1 MMHYLG
7 NFFAHNGQ
15 VTAILAISVV
25 WLGFTCIGAMS
36 AGSRRLAEA
45 DIFCGWA
52 VVSVVFVALGVFSD
66 FSFTLIAGL
75 VALIAAASEVL
86 MVRRGLDGSLLT
98 MAKLVAV
105 GAPLLVLAS
114 AVSISQWDE
123 FTDWAIIPRYMLT
136 TDHFPGKGNPFTNA
150 SYAAYPYSWHFVGYL
165 AGRVG
170 GGLIESAGALM
181 NLALLLSFAMVSVRL
196 VGWGAARPD
205 WAQRPAWWLIG
216 LAALS
221 TTLLCP
227 TFAQK
232 VVITYYADTSSA
244 VAAGIAAVL
253 AWRILV
259 ELAAGEPS
267 SARTLAWQLGL
278 VLLLL
283 VNLKQATFVLFVLIT
298 IALLLMA
305 WRDPAIRLWQAV
317 RLLPMIVIP
326 PIAIYLMWRYH
337 VTSELVSG
345 EFALRPF
352 AEWHIDILPNIIST
366 MLLVLAKKGYYL
378 ALVIILI
385 GFGLRALWRPK
396 NDFDRLAGTA
406 ALIILGYEAFLLLAY
421 TASFGRPDA
430 LRAASYWRYNMHLGL
445 IVVAFTVF
453 GLAKLWR
460 LRAQNWAHWKRF
472 AWVPVILVMAAP
484 LAFANKLRF
493 DREPWITHY
502 RMVTAEAAPK
512 MQAGERLAIL
522 DPLGSGESS
531 AIARFETDG
540 QATFVGFLGAF
551 HNTSTQGI
559 QSFMQS
565 IHAKWLIVF
574 SLNPAAQAEINLP
587 LEIGTTYL
595 LEKDGNGWRIDA
607 TWRQAVTR

>member
-1 MMHYLG
+1 M
-7 NFFAHNGQ
+7 
-15 VTAILAISVV
+15 
-25 WLGFTCIGAMS
+25 
-36 AGSRRLAEA
+36 
-45 DIFCGWA
+45 
-52 VVSVVFVALGVFSD
+52 
-66 FSFTLIAGL
+66 
-75 VALIAAASEVL
+75 
-86 MVRRGLDGSLLT
+86 
-98 MAKLVAV
+98 
-105 GAPLLVLAS
+105 
-114 AVSISQWDE
+114 
-123 FTDWAIIPRYMLT
+123 
-136 TDHFPGKGNPFTNA
+136 
-150 SYAAYPYSWHFVGYL
+150 
-165 AGRVG
+165 
-170 GGLIESAGALM
+170 
-181 NLALLLSFAMVSVRL
+181 
-196 VGWGAARPD
+196 
-205 WAQRPAWWLIG
+205 
-216 LAALS
+216 AALS

-531 AIARFETDG
+531 AIARFKTDG

>member
-7 NFFAHNGQ
+7 NFFADSGQ
-15 VTAILAISVV
+15 VTTILAITLI
-25 WLGFTCIGAMS
+25 WIGFTSIGAMS
-36 AGSRRLAEA
+36 TGSRRLAEA
-45 DIFCGWA
+45 DVFCGWA
-52 VVSVVFVALGVFSD
+52 VVSVVFVAFGVFSD
-66 FSFTLIAGL
+66 VAFTWIAGL
-75 VALIAAASEVL
+75 ALVGALVSAAL
-86 MVRRGLDGSLLT
+86 MLRRGLDGSLLT

-114 AVSISQWDE
+114 AVNISQWDE
-123 FTDWAIIPRYMLT
+123 FTDWAIIPRYLLT
-136 TDHFPGKGNPFTNA
+136 TDHFPSKDNPFTNA

-165 AGRVG
+165 AGRVA
-170 GGLIESAGALM
+170 GGLTESAGALM
-181 NLALLLSFAMVSVRL
+181 NVVLLLSFAMVSVRL
-196 VGWGAARPD
+196 VAWGADKHD
-205 WAQRPAWWLIG
+205 WAKRPAWWLIG

-221 TTLLCP
+221 TTLLNP

-244 VAAGIAAVL
+244 VVAGIAAVL

-259 ELAAGEPS
+259 ELAADDRV

-298 IALLLMA
+298 VSLLLMA

-337 VTSELVSG
+337 VTSELVAG

-352 AEWHIDILPNIIST
+352 AEWHIDILPEIIST

-378 ALVIILI
+378 GLVLILLA
-385 GFGLRALWRPK
+385 FGLRALWRPK
-396 NDFDRLAGTA
+396 NDFDRLAGTT

-430 LRAASYWRYNMHLGL
+430 LRAASFWRYNMHLGL

-453 GLAKLWR
+453 GTATLWR
-460 LRAQNWAHWKRF
+460 LRVQNWAHWRRL
-472 AWVPVILVMAAP
+472 AWLPVILVMAAP
-484 LAFANKLRF
+484 LVFAQKLRF
-493 DREPWITHY
+493 DREPWVVHY
-502 RMVTAEAAPK
+502 RMVSAEAALK
-512 MQAGERLAIL
+512 MQPYEGLVIF

-540 QATFVGFLGAF
+540 QAKYNGYIGAF
-551 HNTSTQGI
+551 HDTRASSI
-559 QSFMQS
+559 QNFVQNIDS
-565 IHAKWLIVF
+565 KWVIVF
-574 SLNPAAQAEINLP
+574 SLTSGAPTNFAVPIEM
-587 LEIGTTYL
+587 GTTYL
-595 LEKDGNGWRIDA
+595 LEKDGDDWRIEA
-607 TWRQAVTR
+607 TWPHTLTR

>member
-7 NFFAHNGQ
+7 NFFADSGQ
-15 VTAILAISVV
+15 VTTILAVTLI
-25 WLGFTCIGAMS
+25 WIGFTSIGALS
-36 AGSRRLAEA
+36 TGSRRLSEA
-45 DIFCGWA
+45 DVFCGWA
-52 VVSVVFVALGVFSD
+52 MVSVVFVALGVFSD
-66 FSFTLIAGL
+66 LSFTLIAGL
-75 VALIAAASEVL
+75 IALIAAVSAVL
-86 MVRRGLDGSLLT
+86 MARRGLDRSLLT

-136 TDHFPGKGNPFTNA
+136 TDQFPSKANPFTNA

-165 AGRVG
+165 AGRIG

-181 NLALLLSFAMVSVRL
+181 NVVLLLSFAMVSVRL

-595 LEKDGNGWRIDA
+595 LEKDSNGWRIDA